1 MNRLPLSGR
10 VSTPV
15 ASHACAAEG
24 CRARVRAGWM
34 FCPEHFRALDLQ
46 RQGAVVQAAA
56 AGRDSSRWRETAEAC
71 SAFLRLQ
78 AQPAF
83 GQRSLEL

>member
-1 MNRLPLSGR
+1 MSRLPLSR
-10 VSTPV
+10 RTSAPV
-15 ASHACAAEG
+15 EVHACAHEG
-24 CRARVRAGWM
+24 CRARVRAAWM

-46 RQGAVVQAAA
+46 RRAAVVQAVA
-56 AGRDSSRWRETAEAC
+56 AGRDSSRWHETAAAC